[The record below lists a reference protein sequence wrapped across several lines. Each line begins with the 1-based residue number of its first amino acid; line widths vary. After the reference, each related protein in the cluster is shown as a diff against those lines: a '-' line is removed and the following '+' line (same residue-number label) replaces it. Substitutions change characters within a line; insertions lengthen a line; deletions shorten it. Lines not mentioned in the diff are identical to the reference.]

1 MGDEACIITQRYVF
15 SRYAGCFVMNCTLHE
30 KLSNVGRQL
39 DGAID
44 SYEKLRVPLTSVTTK
59 GDRILKKWKYRPCKL
74 KRNRFIL
81 HGRHLSYENMV
92 VKARRGFPG
101 FNLHSYEDLM
111 SRCSRIE
118 AGTQSQWLD
127 WDAEWLNPL
136 QLSSKGWDFESLNSG
151 NLVCKCANCK
161 STLCL
166 KLNSGPSL
174 NRRYGERYVSS
185 EHSEHCPWRERQFDL
200 RNEYHLQ
207 PWNLIRE
214 IERIKHLG
222 TSRATIATIP
232 RDKLQILFKCD
243 EESLNLFLQ
252 GFRYLQ
258 DDIVECAGCFRK
270 AFKSKILQQ
279 GVNAHSSWCK
289 YYDREKLSNM
299 IRKELE
305 FPKEENLASRLK
317 ILEKYFES
325 V

>member
-1 MGDEACIITQRYVF
+1 MSLADAD
-15 SRYAGCFVMNCTLHE
+15 CFEMNCTLHE

-44 SYEKLRVPLTSVTTK
+44 SHEKLRVPLTGVTTK
-59 GDRILKKWKYRPCKL
+59 GDRILKKWKFRPCKVEP
-74 KRNRFIL
+74 NRFVL
-81 HGRHLSYENMV
+81 HERHLSYENMV
-92 VKARRGFPG
+92 TKARRGFPR

-136 QLSSKGWDFESLNSG
+136 QLSSKGWDFKVLNSG
-151 NLVCKCANCK
+151 NLVCKCASCK

-174 NRRYGERYVSS
+174 NKRYWERYVSS
-185 EHSEHCPWRERQFDL
+185 KHSEHCPWRERQFDL

-207 PWNLIRE
+207 PWNLIRD
-214 IERIKHLG
+214 IERIKRLA
-222 TSRATIATIP
+222 TSHAAIATVP
-232 RDKLQILFKCD
+232 RDRLQILFKCD
-243 EESLNLFLQ
+243 EESLKLFLQ

-258 DDIVECAGCFRK
+258 EDIVECAGCFRK

-317 ILEKYFES
+317 NLEKYFES